1 MKRAEEAFDAAS
13 DRFDAAAS
21 ALDAAREER
30 ARARRERY
38 GARQAHEPAS
48 TAVDWLQRRVTEL
61 SDRLDRM
68 QELPGSR
75 TSCVGHVF

>member
-1 MKRAEEAFDAAS
+1 MRPARNAPGRAG
-13 DRFDAAAS
+13 
-21 ALDAAREER
+21 LN
-30 ARARRERY
+30 
-38 GARQAHEPAS
+38 GARQAHEQAY

-68 QELPGSR
+68 HELPGSR